1 MAGRAEPAPAGGTGK
16 TTGEQAMTFELRR
29 RLAERPAPLETDVT
43 ISPVTADIIR
53 GALETVCFEVATHLG
68 RAASSPII
76 NQSNERNAAIVD
88 AHGRL
93 AVGSIGTPHLTF
105 ATQLTVRYGLMH
117 QNEYDWGHGD
127 VFLGNDPDAGGGH
140 LPDYNVYAPV
150 YDSEGKLLTCIA
162 LQAHQGDTGGKD
174 PGGFTLDATDI
185 FTEGLAIP
193 CVKLVHRGEKRRDVL
208 HMIVRNN
215 RFATIAGDLAAMI
228 GAVEKGAERI
238 AAIAERYGA
247 DAVRA
252 AINHAIDQTERQFR
266 AEVAAWPDGKYP
278 ATVFIDHDTA
288 GTKDIKVQVTVTVDG
303 DQLTVDLTGTDD
315 RQHLTGVWNTFANS
329 RGYVMVQLATMV
341 DPAIVKNEGLFNAVD
356 IIIPEGCIAN
366 PPPNKPAALGS
377 FHPACEITEAVC
389 VALSSVVPHRAAPQV
404 YKIGMPNAVIGF
416 DADGRMYMDQGVDSR
431 SMDVS
436 AVKGLDGWGSCP
448 VSLGNLLLSQ
458 AEDSESRFPVLN
470 ISRELTTDAC
480 GAGQWRG
487 MPGSLNVKQVLTPMM
502 ATAWMVSHDHPISG
516 MCGGEPGTPYVNRFE
531 VGSAAERRIE
541 LREQTMLPAGAVIA
555 YQHGGGAGF
564 GPPTARDPEAVK
576 EDVLDELVSL
586 QAARDRYGV
595 VFTGT
600 IEDYDLAVDVAATAA
615 LRAQMN
621 SHQATGREAAA

>member
-1 MAGRAEPAPAGGTGK
+1 
-16 TTGEQAMTFELRR
+16 MTFELRR
-29 RLAERPAPLETDVT
+29 KLAERPAPLETGAT
-43 ISPVTADIIR
+43 IDPVTADIIR
-53 GALETVCFEVATHLG
+53 GALETVCFEAATHLG

-105 ATQLTVRYGLMH
+105 VTQLTVRYGLMH
-117 QNEYDWGHGD
+117 QAEYDWGPGD

-150 YDSEGKLLTCIA
+150 YDCEGRLLTCIA

-174 PGGFTLDATDI
+174 PGGFTLEATDI

-193 CVKLVHRGEKRRDVL
+193 CVKLVHRGAKRADVIR
-208 HMIVRNN
+208 MIVRNN
-215 RFATIAGDLAAMI
+215 RFATFAGDLAAMI
-228 GAVEKGAERI
+228 GAVEKGAARI
-238 AAIAERYGA
+238 RAIADRYGA
-247 DAVRA
+247 DTVRA

-266 AEVAAWPDGKYP
+266 AEVAGWPDGEYA
-278 ATVFIDHDTA
+278 ATVFIDHDTT
-288 GTKDIKVQVTVTVDG
+288 GTKDVKVHVTVTVENDR
-303 DQLTVDLTGTDD
+303 LTVDLTGTDD

-329 RGYVMVQLATMV
+329 RGYVMVQLAGMV
-341 DPAIVKNEGLFNAVD
+341 DPGIVKNEGLFNAVD
-356 IIIPEGCIAN
+356 IVIPEGCIAN

-389 VALSSVVPHRAAPQV
+389 VALSTVVPERAAPQV

-416 DADGRMYMDQGVDSR
+416 DDAGQMYMDQGVDSR

-458 AEDSESRFPVLN
+458 AEDAESRFPVLN
-470 ISRELTTDAC
+470 LARELTTDAC

-487 MPGSLNVKQVLTPMM
+487 MPGSLNVKQVLAPMM

-516 MCGGEPGTPYVNRFE
+516 MCGGEPGTPYTNRFE
-531 VGSAAERRIE
+531 VGSPAERRIA
-541 LREQTMLPAGAVIA
+541 LREQAMLPAGAVIA
-555 YQHGGGAGF
+555 YQHGGGGGF
-564 GPPTARDPEAVK
+564 GDPLLRDPEAVRD
-576 EDVLDELVSL
+576 DVLDELVSPA
-586 QAARDRYGV
+586 AARERYGV
-595 VFTGT
+595 VLTGSL
-600 IEDYDLAVDVAATAA
+600 EDYDLAVDAAATTE
-615 LRAQMN
+615 LRGRIRSAR
-621 SHQATGREAAA
+621 QARLEAAE